1 MTRAKERGEGFR
13 VAQVQQK
20 RADRADERIAELRRE
35 LQAAHR
41 ELKVVGEDLAL
52 ERECSAALT
61 RDLQLAKAAVKVQQA
76 VIAVYEAEAAK
87 PRGLFAGL
95 RARIARGKPC

>member
-35 LQAAHR
+35 LMATNRSAEYWRSLAVNSEQSLDVMMKRAHLAEQGWQLEAHLRR
-41 ELKVVGEDLAL
+41 EH
-52 ERECSAALT
+52 
-61 RDLQLAKAAVKVQQA
+61 
-76 VIAVYEAEAAK
+76 EAE
-87 PRGLFAGL
+87 PLW
-95 RARIARGKPC
+95 RIAARRLQAFFERNCQ